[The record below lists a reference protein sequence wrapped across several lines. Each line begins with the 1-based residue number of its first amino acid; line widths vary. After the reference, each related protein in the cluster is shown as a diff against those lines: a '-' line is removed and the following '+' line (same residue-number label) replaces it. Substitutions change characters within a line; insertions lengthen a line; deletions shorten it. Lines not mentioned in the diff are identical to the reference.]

1 MPILTNDIPDGYILG
16 LGRDYPHPKISH
28 LYKGDFS
35 DPGLPMCRKGW
46 NRDNGESYSIWR
58 GNMGKRGVCKTCLKR
73 ARAGLDGIEVKASN
87 AAHEPTA
94 NNKQGD

>member
-16 LGRDYPHPKISH
+16 LGRDYPHPRTAH

-46 NRDNGESYSIWR
+46 NRNDGQGYSIWR
-58 GNMGKRGVCKTCLKR
+58 GNMGRDGVCKICLRR
-73 ARAGLDGIEVKASN
+73 ARAGLDGVEAIN
-87 AAHEPTA
+87 AA
-94 NNKQGD
+94 NKRRMK